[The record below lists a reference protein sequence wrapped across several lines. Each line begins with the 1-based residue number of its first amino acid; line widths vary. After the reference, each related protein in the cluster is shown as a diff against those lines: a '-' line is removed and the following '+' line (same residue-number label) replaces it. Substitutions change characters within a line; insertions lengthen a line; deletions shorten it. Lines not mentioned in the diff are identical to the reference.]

1 VPVRAALSHQLAGD
15 AVAGRVSAR
24 GHWSRRRIALAA
36 RPSTSTTRPGTLDE
50 PLTVDQLARRACLS
64 RRTLIRRS
72 HAETGLAP
80 MQWLLGA
87 RVDRAR
93 ELLEASDAP
102 TEVVA
107 RQSGLGTPANLRT
120 LFKRQAG
127 VPPGTYRSTF
137 RRTVP
142 TGREGSVR
150 SARRPGSGRSG
161 AAGRVP

>member
-1 VPVRAALSHQLAGD
+1 
-15 AVAGRVSAR
+15 
-24 GHWSRRRIALAA
+24 
-36 RPSTSTTRPGTLDE
+36 
-50 PLTVDQLARRACLS
+50 
-64 RRTLIRRS
+64 
-72 HAETGLAP
+72 

-102 TEVVA
+102 MEVVA